1 MASKPVAKTMTSKG
15 VSPAEVRTPVSVM
28 VSIGV
33 SRRST
38 RLTLSRLKVS

>member
-1 MASKPVAKTMTSKG
+1 MASNPVAKTMTSKG
-15 VSPAEVRTPVSVM
+15 MSSAVVRTPVPVI

-38 RLTLSRLKVS
+38 SLTLSRLKVS